1 MGKLLD
7 PHHWSRAVD
16 EMWALVPARGS
27 VMPGANLV
35 RFFSVACKTLE
46 QLVADKDFDA
56 DLSVLAKLVSVAPGV
71 PPKDTSDFRR
81 FLESFLAAEHAL
93 LIQSKMNEE
102 AAAEVLSDVR
112 QIVELMDVAEVDV
125 RGLALQLRLAAKRT
139 CAAHKSENKVLQ
151 TEARYRETWKVIK
164 GCAIVGIDGGSV
176 AIASLIHPIIGG
188 LVSAG
193 PALISIRVGSTMVSD
208 VLKDKI

>member
-16 EMWALVPARGS
+16 QLWVLVPARGN
-27 VMPGANLV
+27 VMPGPNLV
-35 RFFSVACKTLE
+35 TFFSVACKTLE
-46 QLVADKDFDA
+46 QLVDDEDFDA
-56 DLSVLAKLVSVAPGV
+56 DLNMLAQLVAAAPDV
-71 PPKDTSDFRR
+71 PPKETSDFRR
-81 FLESFLAAEHAL
+81 FLESFLAAERAL

-102 AAAEVLSDVR
+102 AAAEILSDVR
-112 QIVELMDVAEVDV
+112 QVVELMDVANVDI

-176 AIASLIHPIIGG
+176 AIASLIKPIIGG
-188 LVSAG
+188 IVAAG
-193 PALISIRVGSTMVSD
+193 PALISARVGSTMVSD
-208 VLKDKI
+208 VLKDRI